1 MVRQPVLG
9 KYLATRKQLVKKLPF
24 DSHVMIFLLSIIM
37 TSRTEFLTV
46 PANIAIILQNM

>member
-9 KYLATRKQLVKKLPF
+9 KYLATRKQLVKKLPL
-24 DSHVMIFLLSIIM
+24 DSHVIFLLSIIM